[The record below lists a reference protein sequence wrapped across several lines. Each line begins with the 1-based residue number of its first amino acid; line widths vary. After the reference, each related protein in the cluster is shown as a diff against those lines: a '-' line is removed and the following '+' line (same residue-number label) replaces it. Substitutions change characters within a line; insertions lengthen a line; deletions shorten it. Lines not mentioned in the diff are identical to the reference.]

1 MSKSSSFINSQLSIA
16 IFDQDVMKEVGRT
29 FIFLLFY
36 IFAKYACACK
46 TAVLKD
52 SF

>member
-29 FIFLLFY
+29 FIERDWDRM
-36 IFAKYACACK
+36 KK
-46 TAVLKD
+46 TTNKKRKH
-52 SF
+52 